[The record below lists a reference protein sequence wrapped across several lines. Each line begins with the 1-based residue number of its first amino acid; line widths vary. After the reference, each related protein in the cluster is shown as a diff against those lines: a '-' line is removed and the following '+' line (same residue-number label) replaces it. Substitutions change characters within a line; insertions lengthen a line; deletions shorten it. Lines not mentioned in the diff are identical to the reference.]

1 MADLEGKAISMT
13 DETVGTK
20 RAEIFDSLC
29 KLLMPF
35 NYSGIE
41 IKPETDISAD
51 LSIDSVTVMDFVMEV
66 EDHFDIE
73 IPLNILSETHTMND
87 LVKVV
92 EEAVERRELV

>member
-1 MADLEGKAISMT
+1 MSMT
-13 DETVGTK
+13 EDTGGTK
-20 RAEIFDSLC
+20 RAEIFNGLC

-41 IKPETDISAD
+41 LKPETDISAD

-73 IPLNILSETHTMND
+73 IPLNILSETRTLND